1 MQGDIAQ
8 AQHAYTPL
16 TAQGEAALD
25 ATETS
30 LETLSLLLGDA
41 NTRDLLMNFPKRY
54 LGAHSSVEQTRMAGI
69 VALDILLILAGAVA
83 GGALAAMKHS
93 EHFTKASELFSKLAA
108 VLKSIKHK
116 KTVNGHT
123 DQRRIEVRADEDQT
137 AATAADYGYDVGGGI
152 KNEITSQNVV
162 KFASGP
168 VEAIY
173 IKVDGGTIV
182 AARQGASLT
191 FVNDLDSFRLSK
203 EVGILKDRL
212 DVVSHGSP
220 GSINVAGQSVD
231 APEFANML
239 STSGQLEGISNVKL
253 FSCSIGCDLSPDN
266 NFAQRLANEINLPV
280 IAPNRDVLSVDGK
293 LFVADDLKFDADTN
307 QWIPVN
313 PGEFLE
319 FKPSQ

>member
-16 TAQGEAALD
+16 TAQGKAALD

-69 VALDILLILAGAVA
+69 VALDILLVLAGAVA

-93 EHFTKASELFSKLAA
+93 THFTKASELFSKLAA

-137 AATAADYGYDVGGGI
+137 AATAADYGYDVGGVSNSI
-152 KNEITSQNVV
+152 EERLARI
-162 KFASGP
+162 
-168 VEAIY
+168 
-173 IKVDGGTIV
+173 
-182 AARQGASLT
+182 AARTPEEIADRT
-191 FVNDLDSFRLSK
+191 RVADLIRK
-203 EVGILKDRL
+203 TRAQKDR
-212 DVVSHGSP
+212 
-220 GSINVAGQSVD
+220 
-231 APEFANML
+231 
-239 STSGQLEGISNVKL
+239 
-253 FSCSIGCDLSPDN
+253 
-266 NFAQRLANEINLPV
+266 
-280 IAPNRDVLSVDGK
+280 
-293 LFVADDLKFDADTN
+293 KFTG
-307 QWIPVN
+307 V
-313 PGEFLE
+313 
-319 FKPSQ
+319 